1 MLPGPVF
8 NVELLTLARRKRYYM
23 LRFFYGLLLLYL
35 IWQNDPSLNRGYAV
49 PNHGELTY
57 KEMAWLGRAIFAT
70 FAFTQA
76 IILLLITP
84 AIVAGVIAE
93 ERQRKTLHYL
103 LASCLSSGEIVL
115 GKLAARLLHL
125 SVFLAI
131 GLPIIALLGFIGGVD
146 PVEVPLLFAG
156 CLTTA
161 FLIAGFSMLVS
172 VHAKRPREAVSL
184 VYMMEMVWL
193 IGPSLIQTFMPM
205 IGGVWVEIYHWIKP
219 LNDWIGASS
228 PLFAL
233 VTSTF
238 ARFGGGPNWYQSVLW
253 MAGLQVLYGTIFIV
267 IAIARLRPINR
278 AEGATGERVATIFSR
293 RARRL
298 LPRPECGDDAL
309 LWKERYVSRTSPL
322 TKIASAFVF
331 VAVVGLLS
339 YVTYQFA
346 RPAFDDLMVRGY
358 SESVYGSALNEL
370 NMYLRFVV
378 TLTFGCW
385 FLGTASLASGAL
397 TCEHEEDTW
406 VSLIATPLSPSEIIR
421 AKMVGVFWTNRW
433 LGLIWILLVA
443 LGLVLGAI
451 HPLGVAA
458 AFLITAV
465 YIWFACALGC
475 FFSLRSRNSARSLT
489 ATIATLMLCNGVY
502 LLLFLPFR
510 MESSIRLMGVMPF
523 VEACSLVSFED
534 VRTLLH
540 GSTNFNRH
548 FEMVDMAMTSAA
560 SVAAYAFAAFVL
572 TSYLVL
578 NFDDVIDRPRTNGGR
593 RPPLR
598 RFELPDDPPDR
609 LPDAAAAHAKPSPLE
624 VLDD

>member
-8 NVELLTLARRKRYYM
+8 NVELLTLARRKRYYA

-35 IWQNDPSLNRGYAV
+35 IWQNDPSLNRSYAV
-49 PNHGELTY
+49 SNHGELTY
-57 KEMAWLGRAIFAT
+57 KELAWLGRAIFMT

-76 IILLLITP
+76 IVLLLITP

-103 LASCLSSGEIVL
+103 LASCLSSGEIIL

-131 GLPIIALLGFIGGVD
+131 GLPIVALLGFIGGVD
-146 PVEVPLLFAG
+146 PVEVLLLFAG
-156 CLTTA
+156 CFTTA
-161 FLIAGFSMLVS
+161 FLIAGFSMAVS

-184 VYMMEMVWL
+184 VYMMELVWL
-193 IGPSLIQTFMPM
+193 VGPSLVQSFMPA

-228 PLFAL
+228 PLFTL
-233 VTSTF
+233 VTASF
-238 ARFGGGPNWYQSVLW
+238 VRFGGGANWYQSILW
-253 MAGLQVLYGTIFIV
+253 MAGLQLLFGATFIV

-278 AEGATGERVATIFSR
+278 AEGAKDGRVASILSR

-322 TKIASAFVF
+322 TKITSAFVF
-331 VAVVGLLS
+331 VAVVGLLG

-346 RPAFDDLMVRGY
+346 RPAFDDLLVRGY
-358 SESVYGSALNEL
+358 SDSVYGSTMNEL

-385 FLGTASLASGAL
+385 FLGTASTASGVL

-406 VSLIATPLSPSEIIR
+406 VSLIATPLSPMEIIR
-421 AKMVGVFWTNRW
+421 AKMAGAFWTNRW
-433 LGLIWILLVA
+433 LGLIWIVLVA
-443 LGLVLGAI
+443 LGLALGAI
-451 HPLGVAA
+451 HPLGVVGV
-458 AFLITAV
+458 FLITAV

-510 MESSIRLMGVMPF
+510 MESSIRLIGVMPF
-523 VEACSLVSFED
+523 VEACSLMSFED
-534 VRTLLH
+534 VRALFH
-540 GSTNFNRH
+540 GSANFDRD
-548 FEMVDMAMTSAA
+548 FGMVDRAMTSVA

-593 RPPLR
+593 RPPLL
-598 RFELPDDPPDR
+598 RFELPDDPPVR
-609 LPDAAAAHAKPSPLE
+609 TPNAVAVHAKPSPLE